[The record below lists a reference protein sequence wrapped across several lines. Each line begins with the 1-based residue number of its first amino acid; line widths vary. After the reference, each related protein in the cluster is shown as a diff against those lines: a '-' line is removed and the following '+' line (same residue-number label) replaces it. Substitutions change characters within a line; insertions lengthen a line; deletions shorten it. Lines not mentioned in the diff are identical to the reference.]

1 MEKGYRRL
9 VANHEATGYKA
20 IRENE
25 GKNHR
30 VRSSCR
36 IS

>member
-25 GKNHR
+25 GKNIE
-30 VRSSCR
+30 SADLAG
-36 IS
+36 